1 MIILHDCI
9 HVDSNCAID
18 MLLQSAID
26 VSLFTKDANE
36 ILETVNTK
44 RAIAILLTSIPVAWA
59 IACI

>member
-44 RAIAILLTSIPVAWA
+44 RAIAILLTSIPVA
-59 IACI
+59 